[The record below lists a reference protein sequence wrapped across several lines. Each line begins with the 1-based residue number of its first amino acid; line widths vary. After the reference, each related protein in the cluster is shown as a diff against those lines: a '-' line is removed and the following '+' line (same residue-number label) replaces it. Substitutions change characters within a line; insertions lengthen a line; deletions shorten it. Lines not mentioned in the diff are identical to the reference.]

1 LIDRYYQIE
10 EHNKEFLNGKVPY
23 DLKLNEFSHLSDE
36 ERTRQKTGVL
46 PKPENYSDGSIPAVL
61 DVKRGG
67 RAVPVSFDWRS
78 GEEKMQ
84 MNNFE
89 VTENFFQSLAWFERF
104 RTKELVDL
112 AGHSLQ
118 LERLKVKW
126 LF

>member
-10 EHNKEFLNGKVPY
+10 EHNKEFQDGKVPY

-36 ERTRQKTGVL
+36 ERTRQKTGIL

-78 GEEKMQ
+78 GEEMWI
-84 MNNFE
+84 NEFE
-89 VTENFFQSLAWFERF
+89 VTEDFFQFLAWFDQF
-104 RTKELVDL
+104 KIKELVDL

-118 LERLKVKW
+118 LEQLKVKC